1 VSTGLRVGAGVLLFA
16 AALAWMTLRDAG
28 VACEVCAAAEGRVF
42 CATVRG
48 PDAEAATE
56 QAHAKACGSVANG
69 MTQELACQR
78 APAHSVSCR
87 E

>member
-1 VSTGLRVGAGVLLFA
+1 VKTGIGVGAAILLFA

-28 VACEVCAAAEGRVF
+28 VACEACAAVEGRVF

-48 PDAEAATE
+48 RDAEEATQ
-56 QAHAKACGSVANG
+56 QALAKACGSVANG

>member
-1 VSTGLRVGAGVLLFA
+1 MKTGLRVGAGVLLFA
-16 AALAWMTLRDAG
+16 AVLAWMTLREAG
-28 VACEVCAAAEGRVF
+28 VSCEVCAAQDGRVH

-48 PDAEAATE
+48 PDREEAVQ
-56 QAHAKACGSVANG
+56 QAHSRACGVLATG

-78 APAHSVSCR
+78 APAHSVACR